1 MAEKNKKY
9 QLFWVCFLTYVVAYV
24 SRINL
29 SAGLLKIAYGIG
41 TGTGQMGIMGSC
53 FFFTYAAGQLING
66 IAGEYISPYRYI
78 KAAAAGC
85 GILNFI
91 IFFTCSF
98 PVMVI
103 CWSLNGFFQSMFW
116 GPMMKLLSA
125 NYQRE
130 DYDKIATGM
139 GLSII
144 IGYIMAWVVLARLLK
159 ASSWQ
164 YFFLIH
170 SLFMMGM
177 FIIWKFM
184 PINQGIVQLVK
195 KVDGK
200 SLKGTLVEVR
210 KEKLY
215 TLCFLCFFLGM
226 VRESVTL
233 WMPAFIENMPGVNTK
248 ASLFS
253 MIMIPIFNLIGVI
266 AAKKMLPWFRGN
278 IKKVIALFT
287 SLGMSACCICCIT
300 IRTLPVLAIFMIA
313 VISAAMFG
321 CNTIIISFFPLYYQK
336 KESITTLVGIFDF
349 STYAGAGVSSI
360 IVGFALS
367 YLDQGY
373 IPVVWLAA
381 LVSGVCICLKSG
393 FYKTENM

>member
-29 SAGLLKIAYGIG
+29 SAGLLKIADGIG

-91 IFFTCSF
+91 IFLTCSF

-159 ASSWQ
+159 ASPWQ
-164 YFFLIH
+164 YFFLIP

-177 FIIWKFM
+177 FI
-184 PINQGIVQLVK
+184 
-195 KVDGK
+195 D
-200 SLKGTLVEVR
+200 
-210 KEKLY
+210 
-215 TLCFLCFFLGM
+215 
-226 VRESVTL
+226 
-233 WMPAFIENMPGVNTK
+233 K
-248 ASLFS
+248 A
-253 MIMIPIFNLIGVI
+253 
-266 AAKKMLPWFRGN
+266 RYY
-278 IKKVIALFT
+278 
-287 SLGMSACCICCIT
+287 
-300 IRTLPVLAIFMIA
+300 RT
-313 VISAAMFG
+313 
-321 CNTIIISFFPLYYQK
+321 
-336 KESITTLVGIFDF
+336 
-349 STYAGAGVSSI
+349 
-360 IVGFALS
+360 
-367 YLDQGY
+367 
-373 IPVVWLAA
+373 
-381 LVSGVCICLKSG
+381 
-393 FYKTENM
+393 